1 MEDEHPIWEECVHG
15 IRGGLRGAATEAD
28 QGFLLDLGVVGGCR
42 GHRADHMAQVATP
55 SRLGRVATRVA
66 HDGGDA
72 RVDRRAASP
81 SGPPGE
87 WLPEP
92 VSTEPGP
99 EDVVT
104 DRSAL
109 SLGVLVMMESLSPL
123 ERAVFV
129 LRRGF
134 NWPYEEIAEILDRSP
149 EAVRQLDHR
158 ARQQLRERPERFE
171 PDPERV
177 QAATER
183 FLAACGGGSFE
194 ALIEVLAPDV
204 VLHSD
209 AGGEAKAPPR
219 QIAGADKV
227 GRFFIAMAQ
236 TVLADSEVYVVDIN
250 GLPGLITLTHGELVS
265 ALAFDLEGDRIT
277 DLYLMAA
284 PSKLGAVRRTG

>member
-1 MEDEHPIWEECVHG
+1 MAS
-15 IRGGLRGAATEAD
+15 GA
-28 QGFLLDLGVVGGCR
+28 
-42 GHRADHMAQVATP
+42 
-55 SRLGRVATRVA
+55 
-66 HDGGDA
+66 
-72 RVDRRAASP
+72 
-81 SGPPGE
+81 
-87 WLPEP
+87 

-99 EDVVT
+99 EDIVT

-183 FLAACGGGSFE
+183 FLAACVGGSFE
-194 ALIEVLAPDV
+194 ALMEVLAPDV

-236 TVLADSEVYVVDIN
+236 TALAESEVYVVDIN
-250 GLPGLITLTHGELVS
+250 GLPGLITLSHGQLVS

-284 PSKLGAVRRTG
+284 PSKLGAVRRAS

>member
-1 MEDEHPIWEECVHG
+1 MQSTWLKWRRHHDSVESP
-15 IRGGLRGAATEAD
+15 
-28 QGFLLDLGVVGGCR
+28 
-42 GHRADHMAQVATP
+42 RAWLTK
-55 SRLGRVATRVA
+55 VATRESI
-66 HDGGDA
+66 DGLRA
-72 RVDRRAASP
+72 RQARRERY
-81 SGPPGE
+81 PGE

-92 VSTEPGP
+92 VSVAPGP

-183 FLAACGGGSFE
+183 FLAACVGGSVE
-194 ALIEVLAPDV
+194 ALMAVLTSDV

-209 AGGEAKAPPR
+209 GGGEAKAPPR
-219 QIAGADKV
+219 QIRGAEKV
-227 GRFFIAMAQ
+227 ARFFIAVVQ
-236 TVLADSEVYVVDIN
+236 SVLAESEAYIVDIN
-250 GLPGLITLTHGELVS
+250 GLPGVATLRHGELVS
-265 ALAFDLEGDRIT
+265 ALAFDLEGGRIA
-277 DLYLMAA
+277 DLYLVAA
-284 PSKLGAVRRTG
+284 PSKLGAVRRPA